1 MKINLRLLEA
11 WGWLVESTS
20 LISLK
25 LALGA
30 SGLETG
36 LFLVLDKNFIN
47 ESLLDLRSEVEEGLV
62 RLSFSGEAIRVLE
75 VPRKIPE
82 MVCIRDFL
90 SFLPAFLLCE
100 FDGDSS
106 EISSF
111 SADAI
116 SAAFLP
122 PPEVFKSS
130 VISGFFVVLR
140 EGLDGG
146 MPNFAGSVRGV
157 AGSDVGSVGG
167 SVDALGL
174 TGVTWWGVVPPSEGG
189 STPKASVEVVLEGI
203 GGMELEGTATLVRRV
218 RGLPE
223 PELRLRMISWTTE
236 LCLRFKLLNLA
247 KRSRGFRSW

>member
-1 MKINLRLLEA
+1 M
-11 WGWLVESTS
+11 ESTS

-25 LALGA
+25 FALGA

-90 SFLPAFLLCE
+90 SFLAAFLLCE
-100 FDGDSS
+100 DDGESS
-106 EISSF
+106 ETSSF

-116 SAAFLP
+116 SAFL

-146 MPNFAGSVRGV
+146 MPNLAGSVRGV

-174 TGVTWWGVVPPSEGG
+174 TGVTW
-189 STPKASVEVVLEGI
+189 
-203 GGMELEGTATLVRRV
+203 
-218 RGLPE
+218 
-223 PELRLRMISWTTE
+223 
-236 LCLRFKLLNLA
+236 
-247 KRSRGFRSW
+247 

>member
-1 MKINLRLLEA
+1 M
-11 WGWLVESTS
+11 ESTS

-174 TGVTWWGVVPPSEGG
+174 TGVTW
-189 STPKASVEVVLEGI
+189 
-203 GGMELEGTATLVRRV
+203 
-218 RGLPE
+218 
-223 PELRLRMISWTTE
+223 
-236 LCLRFKLLNLA
+236 
-247 KRSRGFRSW
+247 